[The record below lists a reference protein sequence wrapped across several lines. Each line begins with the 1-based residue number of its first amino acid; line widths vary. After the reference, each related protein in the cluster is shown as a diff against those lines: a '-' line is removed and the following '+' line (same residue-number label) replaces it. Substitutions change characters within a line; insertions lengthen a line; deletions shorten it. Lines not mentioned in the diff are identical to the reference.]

1 MMVGSTA
8 VRAMLAAALVVSGCH
23 AGDTTAPRER
33 SIIAVGSAT
42 DAAGQ
47 RVGGA
52 VVAIQALWPARTGT
66 RLGCTGQYLI
76 GEWGIRTEDDG
87 EFGVDLRLNP
97 PTTQVC
103 IVAYGTLPGDSVWRD
118 TVAVLS
124 TLRVVEAG
132 VVPDTARFD
141 LTFPK

>member
-1 MMVGSTA
+1 MSRAKAGSVALA
-8 VRAMLAAALVVSGCH
+8 VAIFGSGCH
-23 AGDTTAPRER
+23 ATDAVTPQEQ
-33 SIIAVGSAT
+33 SLIAIGSAT
-42 DAAGQ
+42 DNAGL
-47 RVGGA
+47 RVKGA

-66 RLGCTGQYLI
+66 RLGCTGQYVI
-76 GEWGIRTEDDG
+76 GEWGGIKTEDDG

-118 TVAVLS
+118 TAAVLS
-124 TLRVVEAG
+124 NLKVVEAG

-141 LTFPK
+141 FTFLK